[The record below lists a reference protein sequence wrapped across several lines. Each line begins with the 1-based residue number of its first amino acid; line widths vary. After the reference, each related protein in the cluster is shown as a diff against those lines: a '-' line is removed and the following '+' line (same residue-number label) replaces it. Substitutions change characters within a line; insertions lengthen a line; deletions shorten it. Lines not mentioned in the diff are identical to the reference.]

1 MKLRREGRFL
11 DRMLRA
17 SGVLMQSRAKSG
29 RTVPDLLEASMDR
42 HRDRIAIEFEGRT
55 LTYGQVEAQANRIAR
70 WALTQ
75 GLRRG
80 DVVALFIETR
90 PEFFTAWFGLAK
102 VGVVTALINAQL
114 SGASLA
120 HCVRIAGARTVIVG
134 SELLEAWTTVAD
146 DTGLPEAIWCWA
158 DGTLPGVSGR
168 SGMRDL
174 DQALDACSALRP
186 TRDIRGGM
194 TNADPLLY
202 IFTSGTTGLPKAATI
217 RGARGMALLC
227 TFGRVLNLMPD
238 DRVYVCLPHYHA
250 SGGLCG
256 VGSALTRGACMVL
269 RRRFS
274 ATRFWA
280 DVRDQGVTAFIYIGE
295 LFRYLVNQPACAEE
309 RGHRIRVAFG
319 SGLRPEVWDQVEQ
332 RFGIHDV
339 VEFYGATEGNVSLI
353 NFDGHRGAVGRIPPY
368 LKRLMPVKIVRF
380 DHNAEAPARDANGRC
395 IEADIGE
402 TGEAI
407 GRIGD
412 SVREKFDGYV
422 QDKGQTAAKILCD
435 VFRKGDR
442 WYRTGDLLQRDADGY
457 FYFIDRIGDTFRWK
471 GENVATSEVARVAA
485 TAPGVL
491 EAIVYGVAV
500 PGNEG
505 KAGMAALVI
514 SPEQFSLDTLATH
527 LERDLPR
534 YARPLFL
541 RICAGLCTTGTY
553 KYRKQDWINDGF
565 DPGIIS
571 DPLFILD
578 GDTSRYRPLD
588 AQTHARLLAGALK
601 V

>member
-1 MKLRREGRFL
+1 MRFKREGVFL
-11 DRMLRA
+11 NRMLRA
-17 SGVLMQSRAKSG
+17 STVLMQSRSQST
-29 RTVPDLLEASMDR
+29 RTVADLLEVSMDR
-42 HRDRIAIEFEGRT
+42 HATRAAIEFEGRT
-55 LTYGQVEAQANRIAR
+55 LTYGDLEAQANRVSR
-70 WALTQ
+70 WALNQ

-102 VGVVTALINAQL
+102 IGVVTALINAQL
-114 SGASLA
+114 SGESLA
-120 HCVRIAGARTVIVG
+120 HCIRIANAKAVVIGA
-134 SELLEAWTTVAD
+134 ELLDAWRSASTRS
-146 DTGLPEAIWCWA
+146 GLPSSVWCWA
-158 DGTLPGVSGR
+158 DGQQVAAPADGLA
-168 SGMRDL
+168 DL
-174 DQALDACSALRP
+174 DRALAGSSTQRP
-186 TRDIRGGM
+186 DRDIRDGM

-227 TFGRVLNLMPD
+227 TFGRVLNIRPD

-274 ATRFWA
+274 ASRFWT
-280 DVRDQGVTAFIYIGE
+280 DVKEQGVTAFIYIGE
-295 LFRYLVNQPACAEE
+295 LFRYLVNQPDCAEA
-309 RGHRIRVAFG
+309 HDHKIRVAFG
-319 SGLRPEVWDQVEQ
+319 SGLRPEVWEQVEQ
-332 RFGIHDV
+332 RFGIRDV

-353 NFDGHRGAVGRIPPY
+353 NFDGRRGAVGRIPPY

-380 DHNAEAPARDANGRC
+380 DHDAEAPLRNGTGHC
-395 IEADIGE
+395 VEADIGE
-402 TGEAI
+402 AGEAI

-412 SVREKFDGYV
+412 NVREKFDGYV
-422 QDKGQTAAKILCD
+422 QDNRQTAAKILSD
-435 VFRKGDR
+435 VFAKGDR
-442 WYRTGDLLQRDADGY
+442 WYRTGDLLRRDADGY
-457 FYFIDRIGDTFRWK
+457 FYFVDRIGDTFRWK
-471 GENVATSEVARVAA
+471 AENVSTSEVARVAA

-491 EAIVYGVAV
+491 EAIVYGVEV

-505 KAGMAALVI
+505 RAGMAALVVD
-514 SPEQFSLDTLATH
+514 PARFTTGALAAH
-527 LERDLPR
+527 MERDLPR

-541 RICAGLCTTGTY
+541 RLCSNLCTTGTF
-553 KYRKQDWINDGF
+553 KYRKQEWIAEGY
-565 DPGIIS
+565 DPTSIA

-578 GDTSRYRPLD
+578 ADTGLYSPLD
-588 AQTHARLLAGALK
+588 AETHGRLLAGTLK

>member
-1 MKLRREGRFL
+1 MKLKREGLFL
-11 DRMLRA
+11 NRMLRA
-17 SGVLMQSRAKSG
+17 SAVLMHSRAKST
-29 RTVPDLLEASMDR
+29 RTVADLLEDSMDR
-42 HRDRIAIEFEGRT
+42 HRGRIAIEFEGRT
-55 LTYGQVEAQANRIAR
+55 LTYGDLEAQANRVAR

-102 VGVVTALINAQL
+102 IGVVTALINAQL
-114 SGASLA
+114 SGESLA
-120 HCVRIAGARTVIVG
+120 HCVRVAGAKVVIVG
-134 SELLEAWTTVAD
+134 AELLPAWQTAASRPD
-146 DTGLPEAIWCWA
+146 LPAAVWCWA
-158 DGTLPGVSGR
+158 DGTATMARADGA
-168 SGMRDL
+168 RDL
-174 DQALDACSALRP
+174 DQALAACSALRP
-186 TRDIRGGM
+186 KRDVRSGV

-227 TFGRVLNLMPD
+227 TFGRVLNITPD
-238 DRVYVCLPHYHA
+238 DRLYVCLPHYHA

-256 VGSALTRGACMVL
+256 VGSALTRGARMVL

-280 DVRDQGVTAFIYIGE
+280 DVRDHGVTAFIYIGE
-295 LFRYLVNQPACAEE
+295 LFRYLVNQPDCPEA
-309 RGHRIRVAFG
+309 RGHKIRVAFG
-319 SGLRPEVWDQVEQ
+319 SGLRPEVWEQVEQ
-332 RFGIHDV
+332 RFGIRDV

-353 NFDGHRGAVGRIPPY
+353 NFDGRRGAVGRIPPY

-380 DHNAEAPARDANGRC
+380 DHDAEAPLRNAEGRC
-395 IEADIGE
+395 MEADIGE
-402 TGEAI
+402 AGEAI

-422 QDKGQTAAKILCD
+422 QDNRQTAAKILCD
-435 VFRKGDR
+435 VFEKGDR
-442 WYRTGDLLQRDADGY
+442 WYRTGDLLRRDADGY
-457 FYFIDRIGDTFRWK
+457 FYFVDRIGDTFRWK
-471 GENVATSEVARVAA
+471 AENVSTSEVARVAA

-491 EAIVYGVAV
+491 EAIVYGVEV

-505 KAGMAALVI
+505 RAGMAALVVD
-514 SPEQFSLDTLATH
+514 PAQFTIDALAAH

-541 RICAGLCTTGTY
+541 RLCQSLCTTGTF
-553 KYRKQDWINDGF
+553 KYRKQEWIADGY
-565 DPGIIS
+565 DPGTIA
-571 DPLFILD
+571 DPLYVFD
-578 GDTSRYRPLD
+578 AEEGRYRGLD
-588 AQTHARLLAGALK
+588 NDTHQRLLAGTFK